1 MVPSKSCHV
10 FFLYRTL
17 KLLCKT
23 LQHMQ
28 KQWTQKMF
36 LELVDRSPYSCRGNA
51 IIAANIAWDYFSR
64 QFIFP
69 RRYSSVVAKNR
80 IVEVIYQAWEA
91 VFSSPD
97 AWNTEK
103 RVEST
108 MRSGVFSTNF
118 KVFHLVMKHRVECLI
133 LHLKQ
138 NDFRR
143 MQKWAVLHL
152 ISKHSL
158 NINFLCIFFVN
169 YWWVWEVVS
178 PNLVQSTSQ

>member
-91 VFSSPD
+91 VFHHQMHEILRRELKIRCAVEYFRQTSRYFIWW
-97 AWNTEK
+97 WNTVLNAWYYISNK
-103 RVEST
+103 
-108 MRSGVFSTNF
+108 M
-118 KVFHLVMKHRVECLI
+118 I
-133 LHLKQ
+133 LEGCKNEQ
-138 NDFRR
+138 FYI
-143 MQKWAVLHL
+143 W
-152 ISKHSL
+152 
-158 NINFLCIFFVN
+158 F
-169 YWWVWEVVS
+169 
-178 PNLVQSTSQ
+178 PNTH